1 MWTQPR
7 SHNLKIMQVKKKKNI
22 YLVQSAC
29 EIDDDF
35 SGSVIVND
43 LKLTNVTWAAKEK
56 QAMKPKCSPVWRR
69 SPGPELLHLHCPFGQ
84 QLLTVLHH
92 DSEEAHNNLG
102 AGPDQDLAFPTLL
115 SIVDAFKSICENVH
129 AHHDACKT
137 RHVQASQHREEWSH

>member
-1 MWTQPR
+1 
-7 SHNLKIMQVKKKKNI
+7 
-22 YLVQSAC
+22 
-29 EIDDDF
+29 
-35 SGSVIVND
+35 
-43 LKLTNVTWAAKEK
+43 
-56 QAMKPKCSPVWRR
+56 MKPKCS
-69 SPGPELLHLHCPFGQ
+69 EQHCVAQVIRTRTSTSEGG

-137 RHVQASQHREEWSH
+137 RHA